1 MHVRVHIDPS
11 DRHQDSRV
19 DGWREAFGSFQD
31 VVATLRDG
39 EEVVDDLDGLARAHR
54 DLGLAVAGLR
64 AHTCNNVNSFHL
76 RNTYICHV
84 KYGNL
89 DVR

>member
-1 MHVRVHIDPS
+1 MFLCMHVRVHIDPS

-39 EEVVDDLDGLARAHR
+39 EAVVDDFDGLARAHR
-54 DLGLAVAGLR
+54 DLGLAVTGLR
-64 AHTCNNVNSFHL
+64 AHMQQL
-76 RNTYICHV
+76 
-84 KYGNL
+84 
-89 DVR
+89 